1 MWHCRPDQLRVG
13 APGVCSPRAGHVR
26 SDCPPR
32 TGRIGRLDAESCRP
46 GSSPAGHHR
55 PERGRRAADVDGR
68 RADLAHVQRRNLQL
82 PGASIGARSARPSL
96 PEPYGQRGHSL
107 RVSRIR
113 RGVHQPPARHVRVR
127 DLGRATTPAAGRA
140 RSSSARSPSSTQ
152 PTRTDS
158 PSRPSRRRSSPIRRS
173 RRLPIRRRC
182 PRT

>member
-55 PERGRRAADVDGR
+55 PERGRRTADVDGR
-68 RADLAHVQRRNLQL
+68 RSDLAHVQRRNLQL

-113 RGVHQPPARHVRVR
+113 RGVHQSPARHVRVR

-140 RSSSARSPSSTQ
+140 RSSRQEAPLLHE
-152 PTRTDS
+152 PTRTASRS
-158 PSRPSRRRSSPIRRS
+158 PPSRRRSSPIRPS